1 MSFSG
6 SCVTFYRSS
15 FTNPII
21 SSLWNKE
28 LGKVFTSNI
37 RIFTLK
43 DANVVASQS
52 DLEILAACGEVHI
65 MVNLVWCKIA
75 VFDCGSSFL
84 YLSSSSFVFSNLV
97 FNICNRSRHF
107 CVIMPIL
114 IYFMQRFQLFE

>member
-6 SCVTFYRSS
+6 NCVTFYRSS

-52 DLEILAACGEVHI
+52 DLEILAVHGESG
-65 MVNLVWCKIA
+65 MVQNHCL
-75 VFDCGSSFL
+75 
-84 YLSSSSFVFSNLV
+84 
-97 FNICNRSRHF
+97 
-107 CVIMPIL
+107 
-114 IYFMQRFQLFE
+114 

>member
-75 VFDCGSSFL
+75 VFDCASSFL

-97 FNICNRSRHF
+97 FNICIRSRHF